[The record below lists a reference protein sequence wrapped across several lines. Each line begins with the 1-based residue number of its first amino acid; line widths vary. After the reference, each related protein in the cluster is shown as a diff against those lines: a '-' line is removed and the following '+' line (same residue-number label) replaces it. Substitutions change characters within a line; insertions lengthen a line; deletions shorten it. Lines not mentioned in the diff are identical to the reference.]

1 MKKNV
6 LRTLSLLLVLALL
19 LPLCPVIAWAEEGE
33 EGNRI
38 PYDDTV
44 TYTVDYEPE
53 EQPETPEDWSVMAG
67 ELPLSSGSGA
77 LLEES
82 GLTYA
87 PEEEK
92 AALPDAQMGAAGSG
106 VLGEPVDLMPKQLTI
121 EDIQAMNP
129 DSLVIDCYTNEGNL
143 STLVGKYYEGKVEN
157 MEDGIKSIQG
167 MAALLGFGK
176 GSNFFCVYRETNN
189 MGYTFYT
196 YQQRYGG
203 ITLRY
208 ATLRIVVDPEGYT
221 AGLSC
226 SFVPNVGTAPQ
237 EPQITAEQA
246 VEIVKKRY
254 AKFNLTY
261 YPEQTVLMA
270 VPYNNIVVN
279 CYIVYTNNPDVY
291 PGFDIPYYEH
301 LVAIDGS
308 YLTIMPT
315 TSFATPGGD
324 AVDNSYFFEGME
336 VQTLNKTV
344 QLNDGTTRDLSV
356 PVSYNPRD
364 GRFYLMDPSRKIAVA
379 QYYDFNFDYYSVN
392 FVTGSTPDGWSDNN
406 LLAYANYIILYDFY
420 LSHGIR
426 SVDGFGTPILV
437 TVGYCEEDGTPI
449 DNCCYYGINHG
460 WACFAV
466 SDANHSSDCVD
477 VCGHEYTH
485 GITRHSMQ
493 GILYQ
498 NETGAINEAYSDIM
512 GNLAEMSLG
521 YTSDTTWLHEERSGQ
536 HIRNLGDPNE
546 CQQPAYVG
554 DVWYRPPVL
563 NPNFDLN
570 DYGGVHYNNS
580 LVGHIAYLMDQA
592 GMTYEQQIAMWLNSI
607 EIINPR
613 SNYEDLH
620 AALLFSLKI
629 NGLLQEFGPA
639 LNRAFKGA
647 GLNENWNKSYLVA
660 TKPGYGRITFETDKN
675 IAAAIAQA
683 YFYDENK
690 NMTIHTPDPNGV
702 VSLLLPAGNYKVQ
715 LATLI
720 DDKVTYYYYTAN
732 GWNTKGGTLA
742 TVTVTDG
749 GSVKLLGTSEKPP
762 VQQSTKLELVD
773 YDGGY
778 FSMKMPKGWKFEVV
792 GEYAGWGIKLYDP
805 NDRSTQLFW
814 YNYMAPL
821 HRSATAR
828 SVWAKVNEVIGNG
841 PVLSSNDVIGVVNC
855 WNYCGQYQA
864 YYSGRK
870 YFDDIYNVD
879 ILGGIYYNGYYTKN
893 FKNAVESA
901 CLVHCDSEFGDECF
915 LSMTCAL
922 VNMDY
927 SGSAGNYYFYTAFDL
942 GGIQAPVDRYGD
954 VFEDLLICLKSIRFT
969 DSYIKAS
976 QVTSFPMATTAI
988 RSQHLDFL
996 TQVHIAVLQKV
1007 VG

>member
-1 MKKNV
+1 M
-6 LRTLSLLLVLALL
+6 RTGKRILSLLLILVLL
-19 LPLCPVIAWAEEGE
+19 LPLFPGRVAWGE
-33 EGNRI
+33 DGADGNRTA
-38 PYDDTV
+38 YDGDT
-44 TYTVDYEPE
+44 TYTFDYEPE
-53 EQPETPEDWSVMAG
+53 SQDGDQDPVIGD
-67 ELPLSSGSGA
+67 LPLSSGSSP

-82 GLTYA
+82 GLTFDPTDPQPA
-87 PEEEK
+87 SQ
-92 AALPDAQMGAAGSG
+92 AQGNLPGAG
-106 VLGEPVDLMPKQLTI
+106 VLSDMEPQMPRQLTM

-129 DSLVIDCYTNEGNL
+129 DSIVIDCYTNEGNL

-157 MEDGIKSIQG
+157 MEDGIRSIQG
-167 MAALLGFGK
+167 MAALLGLGK

-203 ITLRY
+203 VTLRY

-226 SFVPNVGTAPQ
+226 SFVPNVGTASQ

-246 VEIVKKRY
+246 LEIVKKRF

-270 VPYNNIVVN
+270 VPYSNIVVN
-279 CYIVYTNNPDVY
+279 CYIVYTNNPDAY

-301 LVAIDGS
+301 LVATDGT

-315 TSFATPGGD
+315 TSFAAASGN
-324 AVDNSYFFEGME
+324 AVDNSYFFEGMQVE
-336 VQTLNKTV
+336 TLNKTV
-344 QLNDGTTRDLSV
+344 QLNDGTTRELSV
-356 PVSYNPRD
+356 PVSFNPRD
-364 GRFYLMDPSRKIAVA
+364 NKYYLMDPSRKIAVA
-379 QYYDFNFDYYSVN
+379 QYYDFNFDYYTVN

-406 LLAYANYIILYDFY
+406 LLAYANYIIMYDFY

-449 DNCCYYGINHG
+449 DNACYYGINHG

-493 GILYQ
+493 GIYYQ

-512 GNLAEMSLG
+512 GNLAEMSMN
-521 YTSDTTWLHEERSGQ
+521 YTSDRTWLHEERSGK

-563 NPNFDLN
+563 NPNFELN

-620 AALLFSLKI
+620 AALLLSLKI
-629 NGLLQEFGPA
+629 NGMLQEFGPA
-639 LNRAFKGA
+639 LNKAFMDA
-647 GLNENWNKSYLVA
+647 GFNEDWNKTYLTA
-660 TKPGYGRITFETDKN
+660 TKKGYGRITFETSEQ

-683 YFYDENK
+683 YFYDEN
-690 NMTIHTPDPNGV
+690 NTMTMGIPDPNGT
-702 VSLLLPAGNYKVQ
+702 VSVLLPAGRYMVQ
-715 LATLI
+715 FATLI
-720 DDKVTYYYYTAN
+720 DEKVTTYVYTAN
-732 GWNTKGGTLA
+732 GWSTKGGTPA
-742 TVTVTDG
+742 VITVAD
-749 GSVKLLGTSEKPP
+749 GSVTELMGTSGKPKT
-762 VQQSTKLELVD
+762 QSPKLELVN
-773 YDGGY
+773 YDGGF
-778 FSMKMPKGWKFEVV
+778 FSMLVPKGWQVV
-792 GEYAGWGIKLYDP
+792 VNGEYAGWSVKIFDP
-805 NDRSTQLFW
+805 NDRSTQLF
-814 YNYMAPL
+814 YYGYLAPL
-821 HRSATAR
+821 HRSVSAR
-828 SVWAKVNEVIGNG
+828 SVWAMINEMIGNG
-841 PVLSSNDVIGVVNC
+841 PVLSSIDVIGLLNC

-864 YYSGRK
+864 YYDGKK
-870 YFDDIYNVD
+870 YFDDLYNIN
-879 ILGGIYYNGYYTKN
+879 ILNAITYKGYYSTYWN
-893 FKNAVESA
+893 DVVESA
-901 CLVHCDSEFGDECF
+901 CLVNCDTEFGDNCY
-915 LSMTCAL
+915 LSLTSAM
-922 VNMDY
+922 VNMDVNRIY
-927 SGSAGNYYFYTAFDL
+927 GSYAYYTLCDL
-942 GGIQAPVDRYGD
+942 SGIQAPTERYGD
-954 VFEDLLICLKSIRFT
+954 VFADLLSCLKSIQF
-969 DSYIKAS
+969 SAAYIQAS
-976 QVTSFPMATTAI
+976 QRTPLPMADQATIQKNMELLAK
-988 RSQHLDFL
+988 
-996 TQVHIAVLQKV
+996 VHVALLQKFSK
-1007 VG
+1007 